1 MVLVEMMKYIPD
13 NYQLI
18 LAGNTEGTYS
28 EQIQERIFQLG
39 LENRI
44 MMPGKI
50 TDDDKYWLLSHC
62 TALCFPSKLEGM
74 GIPPIEAMRFGK
86 PVFASTFS
94 SIQKSAKNMLIIGRI
109 LNLVIWLTF
118 SKAPRR
124 ISHESRKRTS
134 VNCVF

>member
-28 EQIQERIFQLG
+28 QQIQDRIIELG

-50 TDDDKYWLLSHC
+50 NTILVHDS
-62 TALCFPSKLEGM
+62 FQ
-74 GIPPIEAMRFGK
+74 R
-86 PVFASTFS
+86 VFCEE
-94 SIQKSAKNMLIIGRI
+94 Q
-109 LNLVIWLTF
+109 
-118 SKAPRR
+118 
-124 ISHESRKRTS
+124 
-134 VNCVF
+134 